1 MHRLLLLTFTLA
13 AVVATGC
20 GSDDDAGAARGD
32 AMAQEP
38 AMKETKAAA
47 ADGAMADTA
56 MAAKRGT
63 AIRVVRSQYGRILA
77 ARRGQA
83 VYLFDKETSARSRCY
98 GACAQA
104 WPPVLTKGRPV
115 AGKGAKAGLLGTT
128 RRRDGKK
135 QVTYDGQPLYYYVAD
150 APGRVLCHDVE
161 EFGGTWLVLRSS
173 GKAVS

>member
-1 MHRLLLLTFTLA
+1 MHRLLALTFALA
-13 AVVATGC
+13 AVVAAGC
-20 GSDDDAGAARGD
+20 GSDDDAGATGSD
-32 AMAQEP
+32 AMAKDP
-38 AMKETKAAA
+38 AMKDTKAAA
-47 ADGAMADTA
+47 AGGAMADTA
-56 MAAKRGT
+56 TATKRGT
-63 AIRVVRSQYGRILA
+63 AIRVVNSQFGKILA

-98 GACAQA
+98 GACAKA
-104 WPPVLTKGRPV
+104 WPPVLTKGRPA
-115 AGKGAKAGLLGTT
+115 AGKGAKASLLGTT

-135 QVTYDGQPLYYYVAD
+135 QVTYDGQPLYSYVAD

>member
-1 MHRLLLLTFTLA
+1 MHRLLTVMLTIAVLA
-13 AVVATGC
+13 PAGC
-20 GSDDDAGAARGD
+20 GDDGDGAAPAD
-32 AMAQEP
+32 AMAKAP
-38 AMKETKAAA
+38 AASAARTATSA
-47 ADGAMADTA
+47 ARPAPR
-56 MAAKRGT
+56 RGT
-63 AIRVVRSQYGRILA
+63 AIRVVDSQYGRILA

-83 VYLFDKETSARSRCY
+83 VYLFDKETSERSRCY
-98 GACAQA
+98 GACAKA

-115 AGKGAKAGLLGTT
+115 AGKGAKSSLLGTA

-161 EFGGTWLVLRSS
+161 EFGGTWLVLRSN